1 MGGLYPNEI
10 GTGQCR
16 VKGQCATTMV
26 IPIDLILY
34 YQMYSYRKIQQPY
47 LMPADDVS
55 KKLPH

>member
-16 VKGQCATTMV
+16 VKGQCATMV
-26 IPIDLILY
+26 IPFDLILY
-34 YQMYSYRKIQQPY
+34 YEMYSYRKIQQPY
-47 LMPADDVS
+47 LMRANDVP